1 MDPCLSWYLRTRDS
15 IADNPESIH
24 INVLSIRFFEW
35 QTRMREIIGIV
46 NQNRDYSLLEQCL
59 PQRIYCHE
67 LLFLSSICDTH
78 IMKYVLGTRT
88 DFVYYDFEIRPT
100 YNAQTFYNLRL
111 ALPYNILSNKQI
123 IVMMRSGIVDY
134 CLDHKTIILI
144 SEKLGF
150 NVFYDKFL
158 MVSLKYFNGNML
170 YYFVQ
175 QTRQSNTVLNQIKRQ
190 ILTNRCLNANTRI
203 YKGIISVVSSFMI
216 LNFDIYDPRIWS
228 TYKILQKGNIFELYP
243 YLGDQC
249 KDIIFTTRG
258 LCMISDNVWYVIPN
272 ELYALI
278 CYYLFQPI

>member
-1 MDPCLSWYLRTRDS
+1 MDPCLVWYLRTRDS

-46 NQNRDYSLLEQCL
+46 NQNKDYSLLEQCL
-59 PQRIYCHE
+59 PQSIYSHE
-67 LLFLSSICDTH
+67 LVFLSSICDTH
-78 IMKYVLGTRT
+78 VIKYVLGTRS
-88 DFVYYDFEIRPT
+88 DFVDYDFEIRPI
-100 YNAQTFYNLRL
+100 YNARTFYNLKL

-150 NVFYDKFL
+150 NVFYDKFFDG
-158 MVSLKYFNGNML
+158 SLKYFNSNML

-228 TYKILQKGNIFELYP
+228 RYKILQNGNIYELYQ

-258 LCMISDNVWYVIPN
+258 LGMIPGNVWYVIPN

-278 CYYLFQPI
+278 CYYLFQP

>member
-15 IADNPESIH
+15 IVDNPESIH

-59 PQRIYCHE
+59 PQRIYC
-67 LLFLSSICDTH
+67 DTH

-100 YNAQTFYNLRL
+100 YNAQTFYNLKL

-158 MVSLKYFNGNML
+158 MVSLKYFNSNML
-170 YYFVQ
+170 YYFVR

-228 TYKILQKGNIFELYP
+228 TYSLLQKGNIFELYP

-258 LCMISDNVWYVIPN
+258 LCMIPDNVWYVIPN